1 MFTLGACFFVAL
13 LAWLA
18 HRSNEKHRREYRVPD
33 DRHEWLLLL
42 HVREDLKL
50 VAFLL
55 GGIMILLG
63 IIADQV
69 HPVIRF

>member
-1 MFTLGACFFVAL
+1 MFTVGACFFVAL

-18 HRSNEKHRREYRVPD
+18 HRFNEKDRREYRVPD
-33 DRHEWLLLL
+33 DRQEWLLVL
-42 HVREDLKL
+42 HIRQDLKL
-50 VAFLL
+50 VTFLL

>member
-1 MFTLGACFFVAL
+1 
-13 LAWLA
+13 
-18 HRSNEKHRREYRVPD
+18 VPD

>member
-1 MFTLGACFFVAL
+1 
-13 LAWLA
+13 
-18 HRSNEKHRREYRVPD
+18 VPD

-55 GGIMILLG
+55 CGIMILLG

-69 HPVIRF
+69 HR